1 MDGNQE
7 TSASE
12 INTNTTIPQQDFDD
26 DVDEVKANVECY
38 STMSQTTYDLIV
50 SIPYHLSLKTICF
63 MIFYGFFLGGG
74 WWLMV
79 QDSRIYMYIH
89 VYIVHNIVHVYVI
102 EL

>member
-63 MIFYGFFLGGG
+63 MIFYGFFFGGG
-74 WWLMV
+74 GDGFKIQDVKFHTTFLSIETYWW
-79 QDSRIYMYIH
+79 Q
-89 VYIVHNIVHVYVI
+89 
-102 EL
+102 

>member
-63 MIFYGFFLGGG
+63 MIFYGFFFLGGG
-74 WWLMV
+74 V
-79 QDSRIYMYIH
+79 VNGSRLKDIH
-89 VYIVHNIVHVYVI
+89 VHTCIYCT
-102 EL
+102 

>member
-74 WWLMV
+74 GGLWFKT
-79 QDSRIYMYIH
+79 QGYTCTYMYIL
-89 VYIVHNIVHVYVI
+89 YIT
-102 EL
+102 LFMFM

>member
-63 MIFYGFFLGGG
+63 MIFYGVFFGGG
-74 WWLMV
+74 V
-79 QDSRIYMYIH
+79 VVNGSRLKDIH
-89 VYIVHNIVHVYVI
+89 VHTCIYCT
-102 EL
+102 

>member
-63 MIFYGFFLGGG
+63 MIFYGFFLGGVVNG
-74 WWLMV
+74 
-79 QDSRIYMYIH
+79 SRLKDIH
-89 VYIVHNIVHVYVI
+89 VHTCIYCT
-102 EL
+102 

>member
-63 MIFYGFFLGGG
+63 MIFYGFFFGGG
-74 WWLMV
+74 V
-79 QDSRIYMYIH
+79 VNGSRLKDIH
-89 VYIVHNIVHVYVI
+89 VHTCIYCT
-102 EL
+102 

>member
-63 MIFYGFFLGGG
+63 MIFYGFFFGGVVNG
-74 WWLMV
+74 
-79 QDSRIYMYIH
+79 SRLKDIH
-89 VYIVHNIVHVYVI
+89 VHTCIYCT
-102 EL
+102 

>member
-63 MIFYGFFLGGG
+63 MIFYGFFGGG
-74 WWLMV
+74 GRGV
-79 QDSRIYMYIH
+79 VVNGSRLKDIH
-89 VYIVHNIVHVYVI
+89 VHTCIYCT
-102 EL
+102 